1 MTQNLAHKKGVKQDR
16 TKIRDTALR
25 IIREKLERPDY
36 WNRQRA
42 SRGLAAPP
50 PLSIFRRLEP
60 LGWGLADD
68 DDWWF
73 APQDCAP
80 DVVWPL
86 DVGVIFDWTDG
97 EEGVDLAPLSLRRN
111 ARGARSRETFWSIHD
126 APGCCA
132 GIQRRAVSVHKSS
145 CLARRRLGKR

>member
-16 TKIRDTALR
+16 TKIRDAALR
-25 IIREKLERPDY
+25 IIREILERPDC

-42 SRGLAAPP
+42 GRGLAAPP
-50 PLSIFRRLEP
+50 PLSIFMRLEP

-73 APQDCAP
+73 APEDCAP

-97 EEGVDLAPLSLRRN
+97 EEGVTLHRYRSVAMKEV
-111 ARGARSRETFWSIHD
+111 RG
-126 APGCCA
+126 
-132 GIQRRAVSVHKSS
+132 
-145 CLARRRLGKR
+145 LARRFGPYMMRQDPI

>member
-1 MTQNLAHKKGVKQDR
+1 MTQDLAHKKGVKQDR

-97 EEGVDLAPLSLRRN
+97 EEGVTLHRYRSVTMQEV
-111 ARGARSRETFWSIHD
+111 RG
-126 APGCCA
+126 
-132 GIQRRAVSVHKSS
+132 
-145 CLARRRLGKR
+145 LARRFGPYMMRQDVAQVYNAELFRFTKALA